1 MRPLGVILISVLLLL
16 NAVIGILSGL
26 GMVLLREELFPI
38 IQTEFEEV
46 AKGYE
51 LPQGIVGEVYDLV
64 SVVIMA
70 LGLIFFL
77 SAVGLFMLKNWA
89 RILTILLFVF
99 QLVYSSL
106 LLVYDPFGIINVL
119 IAISV
124 IWYLLR
130 KDVKEK
136 FEGRKVSIEERILGQ
151 KS

>member
-64 SVVIMA
+64 SIVIIA

-89 RILTILLFVF
+89 RILTIFLFVF